1 MTVVD
6 KNFNINKG
14 FSVGNGKHHILDSAG
29 RLTANYITLNTG
41 GRYLSAGVDLWDLFS
56 QTGIPPLSTNRWN
69 ETYENVQQHGDSW
82 TDTYTFV
89 ESDSATNNTDYNRAT
104 YVNVSGD
111 TVTGDLEIEGGQY
124 LHSALRVDGQTYL
137 SAAMFVENDAHVMG
151 DLRVDGDVYLA
162 VESVLP
168 KTVYVGA
175 TDDDNIVFVAD
186 VSSNFIPDEDEE
198 YDLGTDDKKWNQL
211 FTHDISAADRLG
223 VGGQIQ
229 AYDIITQE
237 RSTPTGNIKRAENIW
252 YGKNTGSTNAQIAIE
267 TFETEHQAVHFRV
280 VAKTTDTV
288 TSLNTDAVHMNG
300 VVDGTVYGRVTVG
313 SAEII
318 HEINCTLNNNKYTIV
333 VNVSPQTEVM
343 ITGEGVII
351 DGS

>member
-6 KNFNINKG
+6 KNFNIKRG

-41 GRYLSAGVDLWDLFS
+41 GRYLSAGVDLWDLMS

-69 ETYENVQQHGDSW
+69 ETYEHVQQNSNNW
-82 TDTYTFV
+82 IDTYSFV
-89 ESDSATNNTDYNRAT
+89 DSDSATNNTQYNSVT
-104 YVNVSGD
+104 FVNTSGD
-111 TVTGDLEIEGGQY
+111 TVTGDLEIEGTQY
-124 LHSALRVDGQTYL
+124 IHTALRVDGQTYL
-137 SAAMFVENDAHVMG
+137 SAAMFVENDVHVMG
-151 DLRVDGDVYLA
+151 DLQVDGDVYLA
-162 VESVLP
+162 AENVLP

-186 VSSNFIPDEDEE
+186 VSSNFIPDEDEK
-198 YDLGTDDKKWNQL
+198 YDLGNDQKKWNHL
-211 FTHDISAADRLG
+211 FTHDISAADRLD

-229 AYDIITQE
+229 AYDVITQE
-237 RSTPTGNIKRAENIW
+237 RETPVSNIKRVEDIW
-252 YGKNTGSTNAQIAIE
+252 YGKNTTSADAQITIE
-267 TFETEHQAVHFRV
+267 TFDVTHQAVHFRV
-280 VAKTTDTV
+280 IAKTTDTV

-313 SAEII
+313 AAEIV
-318 HEINCTLNNNKYTIV
+318 HDINCTLNNNKYTIA

-351 DGS
+351 NGS